1 MITTAQCQRC
11 KGTFRQMVQNGEH
24 STSTQV
30 RMTMVQCC
38 LTMVLLEE
46 LSFCLHSSLMVVMA
60 LSYSLF
66 PSVLLPPLLLS
77 IHLSFFPLS
86 LPSCFLHFPSLYFF
100 PLLHSSCFHPL
111 SSLGPSI
118 ALFCYPPS
126 LLLFS
131 FISPSL
137 LASFILCLSRLPLP
151 SMRTGCVPPVSKLSR
166 QKKTGTNPP
175 LPAPCLCSSPPRKCR
190 RHPPTQEDATVLRVL
205 PRGGKNIIVGGG
217 RPGRGD

>member
-1 MITTAQCQRC
+1 
-11 KGTFRQMVQNGEH
+11 
-24 STSTQV
+24 
-30 RMTMVQCC
+30 MVQCC

-86 LPSCFLHFPSLYFF
+86 LPSCFLPFPSLSFF